1 MDSLTQMTLGS
12 AVGVAVMGR
21 RVPVWR
27 SALVGAFFGTLPDL
41 DSFVDYGDPIR
52 NVTYHRGASHSLF
65 YLSLL
70 SPLFAWL
77 ITRWM
82 PAGGFRRWWAALWL
96 ILITHVLLDTMT
108 VYGTQIGQPF
118 TDYPFGVASLFI
130 IDPLYTLP
138 LLVGLLLALGGRHRA
153 NHWGLALTTGYLL
166 WSMAAQSWVETRV
179 ERELADR
186 DWPVE
191 RVLVTP
197 SAFNTLLWRVLVMAP
212 DHYYEGFY
220 ALADGDRAIAF
231 DRFERD
237 RALYESLKDDW
248 GVQRIAWFSKGFFKF
263 SERDGMA
270 RITDLRMG
278 QEPFYSFNFVVAER
292 VDGQWQP
299 VPPQLQ
305 MERPDIGAGLRWI
318 VRRAQGQPLSPP
330 RVKPD
335 GGESSLTQEPPSE
348 GQ

>member
-1 MDSLTQMTLGS
+1 MDSLTQMALGS

-52 NVTYHRGASHSLF
+52 NVTYHRGTSHSIF

-70 SPLFAWL
+70 SPVLAWL

-82 PAGGFRRWWAALWL
+82 PSGGFRRWLAALWL
-96 ILITHVLLDTMT
+96 ILVTHVLLDTMT

-118 TDYPFGVASLFI
+118 TDHPFGVASMFI

-138 LLVGLLLALGGRHRA
+138 LLTGLLLALGGRLRA
-153 NHWGLALTTGYLL
+153 NHWGLTLTTGYLL
-166 WSMAAQSWVETRV
+166 WSMAAQQWVETRV
-179 ERELADR
+179 ERQLADQGW
-186 DWPVE
+186 DVE

-197 SAFNTLLWRVLVMAP
+197 SAFNTLLWRVLVMTP
-212 DHYYEGFY
+212 THYHEGFY
-220 ALADGDRAIAF
+220 ALADGDRAIQF
-231 DRFERD
+231 DRFTWD
-237 RALYESLKDDW
+237 HSLYEALQDDW
-248 GVQRIAWFSKGFFKF
+248 GVRRIAWFSKGFFKV
-263 SERDGMA
+263 SEHDGVA

-292 VDGQWQP
+292 VNGRWQS

-305 MERPDIGAGLRWI
+305 MERPDIGAGLLWI
-318 VRRAQGQPLSPP
+318 VRRAQGRPLPPP
-330 RVKPD
+330 RERIVEPESAPVD
-335 GGESSLTQEPPSE
+335 GQPTE

>member
-82 PAGGFRRWWAALWL
+82 PSGGFRRWWAALWL

-248 GVQRIAWFSKGFFKF
+248 GVQRIAWFSKGFFKV
-263 SERDGMA
+263 SARDGMA

-292 VDGQWQP
+292 ADGQWQP

-330 RVKPD
+330 RVKPG

>member
-1 MDSLTQMTLGS
+1 MDSLTQITLGS

-21 RVPVWR
+21 RVPVWQ
-27 SALVGAFFGTLPDL
+27 SALVGALFGTLPDL
-41 DSFVDYGDPIR
+41 DSFIDYGDPIR

-77 ITRWM
+77 VTRWY

-138 LLVGLLLALGGRHRA
+138 LLIGVVLALRGRRQG
-153 NHWGLALTTGYLL
+153 NHWGLGIATGYLL
-166 WSMAAQSWVETRV
+166 WSVAAQAWVETRV
-179 ERELADR
+179 DRQLAEQG
-186 DWPVE
+186 WSVE

-197 SAFNTLLWRVLVMAP
+197 SAFNTLLWRVVVMAP
-212 DHYYEGFY
+212 GHYYEGFY
-220 ALADGDRAIAF
+220 ALADGDRAIDF
-231 DRFERD
+231 DRFERNPKLYQ
-237 RALYESLKDDW
+237 ALQEDW
-248 GVQRIAWFSKGFFKF
+248 GVQRIAWFSKGFFKL
-263 SERDGMA
+263 SDVDGQA

-278 QEPFYSFNFVVAER
+278 QEPFYSFNFVVADR
-292 VDGQWQP
+292 VDDQWQP
-299 VPPQLQ
+299 VAPTLE

-318 VRRAQGQPLSPP
+318 VRRAQGQPLAPP
-330 RVKPD
+330 RVRRMNDD
-335 GGESSLTQEPPSE
+335 GASAEATLE
-348 GQ
+348 